1 MPDDHLNP
9 MRAPGPDASGAGPRL
24 RYAVVGLALVLV
36 VAAYLAGAPG
46 LDAPWIVGD
55 EYLFIADN
63 PDVTGEGRR
72 EPLWWRCVQIFGHVH
87 GDLYQ
92 PVPIF
97 TYALEWAL
105 WGEQRVFFMRQTDVL
120 LHALNGLLLWA
131 VLYQLLH
138 RLRPSTARAPTV
150 LAWGLAM
157 LWALHPTLV
166 IAYAA
171 DMGRTHVLSGTFAL
185 ASLLLHL
192 RALDTRRWPPFI
204 AAIVALILAMMS
216 KAVVGWI
223 GLILVLEWALLG
235 LRATLRSPRIYII
248 AAICAAFALLTL
260 YTSKQAG
267 LIADSQL
274 ALFGDPIS
282 RSVLAVWIY
291 LRNVVAPLGQL
302 STWYLSDIRT
312 SWSYPLVWLGVLL
325 TAAGVA
331 VTLWTARKPSIRGV
345 AIGLV
350 WFAALLLPVIGV
362 VGGRAAAAQ
371 DRYLYQPLMGLML
384 ALGTLLATRIAGV
397 RSAGNR
403 VRTGIFLGIAMPVCL
418 AMLIHDRRLCYDA
431 RDTLRRA
438 ERVARLNPDDPRATE
453 NLAIAH
459 SFDYTHGASRP
470 RDTQPDDL
478 LARFRQTLLQAVALS
493 DTRPQYFL
501 GPADRAA
508 FHRRI
513 SYQLWLAGFFEDS
526 LEQAR
531 HAHDFEPE
539 APLTWLRL
547 AHAYRS
553 LERWDEAR
561 QAYRKLESVLTA
573 DDPDHAARLVEF
585 GDLLLHRFDE
595 PGQALQKYRQA
606 LTNPNIAPQVWTLA
620 TLGRARCEVLAGEG
634 LRGLQLAQE
643 VLARQPDRLDAWEI
657 IALYH
662 LRSHHWQDATRVY
675 TAILQRS
682 PTYYDAL
689 RGFHEVCVQTGRY
702 RDAALAWD
710 AALHYAPGVP
720 PFQAYLVWSA
730 AVADDESAPQMAD
743 ALLEIAPN
751 NRFACLAR
759 MLLAIRANDVELA
772 LVWIQSA
779 RTGAALPEARE
790 LLRAAETLH
799 LMAEREELPPEAA
812 LAEAAL
818 RIARGNNAK
827 AAELLDAYLE
837 SFPSSRWREQAE
849 QLRSEAA
856 AGEPMP

>member
-1 MPDDHLNP
+1 MADDELNP
-9 MRAPGPDASGAGPRL
+9 TEVPVPDASGTDPRR
-24 RYAVVGLALVLV
+24 RYGVLALAVVLV
-36 VAAYLAGAPG
+36 VAAYVAGSPS

-63 PDVTGEGRR
+63 SDVTGAGRR
-72 EPLWWRCVQIFGHVH
+72 EPMLWRCVQIFGHVH

-97 TYALEWAL
+97 TYALEWTL
-105 WGEQRVFFMRQTDVL
+105 WGEQRVFFMRQTDLL

-131 VLYQLLH
+131 VLRQLLR
-138 RLRPSTARAPTV
+138 RLRPSAGRAPTV

-157 LWALHPTLV
+157 LWTLHPTLV

-171 DMGRTHVLSGTFAL
+171 DMGRTHLLSGTFAL

-192 RALDTRRWPPFI
+192 RALDSQRWPLFI
-204 AAIVALILAMMS
+204 AAVVALMLAMMS

-223 GLILVLEWALLG
+223 GLILVVEWALLG
-235 LRATLRSPRIYII
+235 LRATLRSPRVYVV
-248 AAICAAFALLTL
+248 AAICLFFALLTL
-260 YTSKQAG
+260 HTSKQAG

-274 ALFGDPIS
+274 ALFGDPIA
-282 RSVLAVWIY
+282 RSLLAVWIY
-291 LRNVVAPLGQL
+291 LRNVVAPLWQL

-312 SWSYPLVWLGVLL
+312 SWSYPLVWVGVLL
-325 TAAGVA
+325 TATGVA
-331 VTLWTARKPSIRGV
+331 VTLWTARKPSTRGV
-345 AIGLV
+345 AVGLV

-384 ALGTLLATRIAGV
+384 AVGILVARSIASG
-397 RSAGNR
+397 RPGIAR
-403 VRTGIFLGIAMPVCL
+403 VRTGIFLGLAMPICL
-418 AMLIHDRRLCYDA
+418 AMLVHDRRLCHDA

-459 SFDYTHGASRP
+459 SFDYTHDAP
-470 RDTQPDDL
+470 RQEDAQQDDL
-478 LARFRQTLLQAVALS
+478 LERFRETLLQAASLS
-493 DTRPQYFL
+493 DTRPEFFL

-531 HAHDFEPE
+531 HAQGFEPD

-553 LERWDEAR
+553 LQRWDEAR
-561 QAYRKLESVLTA
+561 QAYQKLESVLTE
-573 DDPDHAARLVEF
+573 DDPDRAMRLVEF
-585 GDLLLHRFDE
+585 GDLLLRRFNE
-595 PGQALQKYRQA
+595 PGQAVEKYRQA
-606 LTNPNIAPQVWTLA
+606 LANSEIAPQVRTLA

-634 LRGLQLAQE
+634 LRGLRLAEGVLRDQPGNLESWE
-643 VLARQPDRLDAWEI
+643 V

-662 LRSHHWQDATRVY
+662 LRSHHWEDATLAY
-675 TAILQRS
+675 AAILKRS
-682 PTYYDAL
+682 PTHYDAL

-710 AALHYAPGVP
+710 AALEYAPEFR

-730 AVADDESAPQMAD
+730 ALADEESAPQMAD
-743 ALLEIAPN
+743 ALLEIDPN

-759 MLLAIRANDVELA
+759 MLLAIRANDVEQA
-772 LVWIQSA
+772 LDWIRSA
-779 RTGAALPEARE
+779 RAGTALPQARE
-790 LLRAAETLH
+790 LLRAAETVH
-799 LMAEREELPPEAA
+799 LMAERKELLPEAA
-812 LAEAAL
+812 IAEAAL
-818 RIARGNNAK
+818 RLARGNSAK
-827 AAELLDAYLE
+827 AGDLLDEYLE
-837 SFPSSRWREQAE
+837 HSPDSRWREQVE
-849 QLRSEAA
+849 RLRGEAA
-856 AGEPMP
+856 GGEPRP